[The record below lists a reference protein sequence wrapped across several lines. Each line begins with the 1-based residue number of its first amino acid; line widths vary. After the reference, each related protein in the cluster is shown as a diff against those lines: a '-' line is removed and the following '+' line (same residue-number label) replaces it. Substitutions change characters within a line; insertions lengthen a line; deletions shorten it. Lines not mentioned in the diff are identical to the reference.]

1 MRLSLFNSTQ
11 IHNISLWK
19 LFMVKI
25 MIPVVKGWSHWRYLL
40 KVSHFSPALGEYLVT
55 WSNECCWI
63 WVEPWCFLMYCH
75 QQWFDDMNKWPLD
88 PVDRSLKNDGV
99 TVHLKVPSCFLP
111 QSRGGEP
118 ELSQD
123 SCNERNPL
131 RPERWRLG
139 TQERRV

>member
-1 MRLSLFNSTQ
+1 MRLSLFNGTKTHS
-11 IHNISLWK
+11 ISLWK

-25 MIPVVKGWSHWRYLL
+25 MIPMVKVRPHCRCLL
-40 KVSHFSPALGEYLVT
+40 KVSHFSPTLSEYLVT
-55 WSNECCWI
+55 WGSECCWI
-63 WVEPWCFLMYCH
+63 WVELQCFLMYCH
-75 QQWFDDMNKWPLD
+75 QQWFGDMNKWCLD
-88 PVDRSLKNDGV
+88 PVDGSLKNDGV
-99 TVHLKVPSCFLP
+99 PVHLKVPSCFLP

-118 ELSQD
+118 ELSQN